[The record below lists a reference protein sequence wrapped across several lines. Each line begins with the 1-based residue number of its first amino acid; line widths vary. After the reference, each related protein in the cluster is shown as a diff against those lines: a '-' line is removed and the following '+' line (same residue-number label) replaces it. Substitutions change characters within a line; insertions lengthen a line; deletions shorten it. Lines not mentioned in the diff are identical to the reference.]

1 MKELYLVFKVK
12 GVEKVAYTLKD
23 TFPREKQDTLEL
35 IAFENECK
43 IEEIEIS
50 IEER

>member
-23 TFPREKQDTLEL
+23 TFPGKKKTH
-35 IAFENECK
+35 
-43 IEEIEIS
+43 
-50 IEER
+50 